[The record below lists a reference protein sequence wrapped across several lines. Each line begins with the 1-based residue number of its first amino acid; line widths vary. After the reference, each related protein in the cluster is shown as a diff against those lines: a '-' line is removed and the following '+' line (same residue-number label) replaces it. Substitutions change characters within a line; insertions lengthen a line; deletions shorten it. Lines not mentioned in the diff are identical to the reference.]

1 MASFFIYTT
10 MWDSPIDVAV
20 HFKGSFITKP
30 AEIQQKLAKVKAY
43 VLDWDGVFNNGQK
56 DEHGSSPFNE
66 VDAMGT
72 NLLRFNHYLRTGFL
86 PIVCIISGERNKAAF
101 TLADREHFHNVYC
114 SIKYKPE
121 ALTHLCKAYNIK
133 PDEVAFL
140 FDDVLDLSVAAQAGV
155 RIMVSRASN
164 PLLLT
169 YVVKKGYADYLTAS
183 SGTNSAV
190 RESIE
195 LMMGLNGMYEETVE
209 ERMNFSEKYKH
220 YLRLREQTKPSY
232 YTVKNSIITED
243 RVI

>member
-1 MASFFIYTT
+1 MSIAALST
-10 MWDSPIDVAV
+10 S
-20 HFKGSFITKP
+20 
-30 AEIQQKLAKVKAY
+30 
-43 VLDWDGVFNNGQK
+43 
-56 DEHGSSPFNE
+56 
-66 VDAMGT
+66 
-72 NLLRFNHYLRTGFL
+72 LRR
-86 PIVCIISGERNKAAF
+86 
-101 TLADREHFHNVYC
+101 
-114 SIKYKPE
+114 
-121 ALTHLCKAYNIK
+121 HLCKAYNIK